1 MITRLSRNILFCVL
15 VAVPLAMLPACQP
28 ADNDVQENLLQS
40 VSLSLSVGS
49 NYSAT
54 KADVSSFTELKD
66 VPEFRGMSNVRIVPF
81 SSTTTIVGTDIARS
95 RPVSLPDFAANPD
108 YADRI
113 LYPNINAYL
122 YPGSADIRLP
132 AGTSSVL
139 LYGRA
144 PGDITDANSKHLYG
158 SLELVGFSGGD
169 PMPKAS
175 SLGFAPD
182 VMFKES
188 STPAAATT
196 IAEALNAILLNVSKK
211 FVAHY
216 TVGTEEK
223 TVEVPVYWNEDT
235 GDENLRETYLQITN
249 SGALISGSGPMAES
263 LLTSLYSMLKG
274 YESYNTNF
282 YEVEVNGIHTATDL
296 SYKVMFEGLRD
307 EILAHLAAVNTLTVD
322 VTNLTVTFTDPIV
335 GQYPESMGLPSGC
348 AVLRWT
354 PTGFVVP
361 PLSGGVEG
369 LAPMNRYCFP
379 PALYYFANSTIRT
392 AQEEN
397 VRPWYD
403 GHISGYTQ
411 WPQVLADYK
420 LGATITSSTKAI
432 ALTSKA
438 QFAVGMIS
446 ATVKASKALL
456 PDNDGLVETTVD
468 ASGTKLPVTGL
479 IVGRQ
484 YAQSFDFK
492 PVYSADGEYFL
503 YDNQIP
509 GVYLT
514 TATSNP
520 IRTLSFQT
528 PDGYDAY
535 FCLELQNET
544 GSTFYGADGR
554 ILPGR
559 KFYLVGKLELPATPR
574 EYDSVVVQDRI
585 TTIDCTISSLAGA
598 YNAIPDLGKPQLAL
612 GIQAQVNW
620 QFSTPTTLML
630 E

>member
-1 MITRLSRNILFCVL
+1 MITRLSRNILVCLL

-28 ADNDVQENLLQS
+28 ADNDYQENLLQS

-81 SSTTTIVGTDIARS
+81 SSTTTIVGADIARS

-492 PVYSADGEYFL
+492 PDYSADGEYFL